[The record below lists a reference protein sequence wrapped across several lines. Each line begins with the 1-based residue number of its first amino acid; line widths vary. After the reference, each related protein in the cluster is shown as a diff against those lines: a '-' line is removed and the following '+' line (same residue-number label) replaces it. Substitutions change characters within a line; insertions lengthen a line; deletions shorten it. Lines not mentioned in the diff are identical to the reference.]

1 MTATLTK
8 GERTRGKLVTATAEL
23 LRRQGYHATGLSEIV
38 AESGA
43 PRGSLYFYFPGGK
56 DELACAALTA
66 SGEEWRR
73 RIAAAV
79 EHTADLGAAIDAI
92 VALLAGDLEASG
104 YQHGCPAAAVALE
117 ATSERV
123 RQTVA
128 AHYAAWE
135 TAIADRLVAFG
146 IARPIGTQLATVAL
160 AAIEG
165 ALLLAKVSRSRA
177 PLATVGAALRS
188 MVMMMQPPR
197 RKRRPGQR
205 RD

>member
-135 TAIADRLVAFG
+135 AAIADRFVAFG

>member
-1 MTATLTK
+1 MTAALTK
-8 GERTRGKLVTATAEL
+8 GERSRGKLVTATAEL

-56 DELACAALTA
+56 DELACAALTVA
-66 SGEEWRR
+66 GEEWRR

-79 EHTADLGAAIDAI
+79 EDTAELGAAIDAI
-92 VALLAGDLEASG
+92 VTLLADDLEASG

-117 ATSERV
+117 ATSEPV

-135 TAIADRLVAFG
+135 AAIADRLVAFG
-146 IARPIGTQLATVAL
+146 ISRPIGTQLATVAL

-165 ALLLAKVSRSRA
+165 ALLLAKVSRNRA

-188 MVMMMQPPR
+188 MMMMQPPR